1 MAYLVKG
8 FLPENDPI
16 LKLPVGFEAW
26 DRLALELPKI
36 LVGADIRSTI
46 KQMPP
51 FDTTNLKESSEWE
64 RAMMILSFL
73 GQAYVWGMNPVV
85 SEIPKELAVP
95 WHAVATKLKRPPILS
110 YASYALHNF
119 RRLDP
124 KGPIAIGNIALIQN
138 FLGGIDEE
146 WFILIHVDIEAKA
159 ESALNAL
166 LPAQSAVQEKNDDVL
181 ISHLSAMAQSLTA
194 MCETLDQMPKN
205 CDPYIYF
212 TRVRP
217 YIHGW
222 KNNPALPNGIIYE
235 GVSEYQGI
243 PQKFRG
249 ETGAQSA
256 IIPALDAALVV
267 THEDDP
273 LKRYLMEM
281 RDYMPEKDRAFIQK
295 IESGP
300 SVREYV
306 QSRYKEVPIMR
317 DRYNETID
325 LMERFRSTHLR
336 YADQYINQQSQKS
349 MSNPNAV
356 GTGGTPFMTYLA
368 KHKVETDRHRI

>member
-1 MAYLVKG
+1 MAYLTRG
-8 FLPENDPI
+8 FLPENDP
-16 LKLPVGFEAW
+16 LSKLPSGLEPW
-26 DRLALELPKI
+26 DHVASELPKI
-36 LVGADIRSTI
+36 LVCGEIRSVI
-46 KQMPP
+46 KRMPP
-51 FDTTNLKESSEWE
+51 FDITKLKQESAWE
-64 RAMMILSFL
+64 RAMLILSFL
-73 GQAYVWGMNPVV
+73 GQAYVWGVNPPV
-85 SEIPKELAVP
+85 SEIPAKLAIP
-95 WHAVATKLKRPPILS
+95 WHAVATRLKRPPILS

-124 KGPIAIGNIALIQN
+124 SLPVAIGNIVLLQN

-159 ESALNAL
+159 GLALNAI
-166 LPAQSAVQEKNDDVL
+166 PKAQEAVIKLDDDAL
-181 ISHLSAMAQSLTA
+181 ILHLSSMAQSLTA
-194 MCETLDQMPKN
+194 MCETLDQMPRN

-222 KNNPALPNGIIYE
+222 KNNPALPNGMGYE
-235 GVSEYQGI
+235 GVPEYQGNL
-243 PQKFRG
+243 QKFRG
-249 ETGAQSA
+249 ETGAQSS

-281 RDYMPEKDRAFIQK
+281 RDYMPAADRAFIQK
-295 IESGP
+295 VESGP
-300 SVREYV
+300 SVRDYV
-306 QSRYKEVPIMR
+306 LTRYKQLPLLRE
-317 DRYNETID
+317 RYNETID

-349 MSNPNAV
+349 MSNPSAV

>member
-1 MAYLVKG
+1 MSYLVRG
-8 FLPENDPI
+8 FLPENDP
-16 LKLPVGFEAW
+16 LSRLPNSFEAW
-26 DRLALELPKI
+26 DHLASELPKI
-36 LVGADIRSTI
+36 LVGGGIRSAI
-46 KQMPP
+46 GQMQP
-51 FDTTNLKESSEWE
+51 FDTTKLKTEGEWE
-64 RAMMILSFL
+64 RAMLILSFL
-73 GQAYVWGMNPVV
+73 GQAYVWGAHPVV
-85 SEIPKELAVP
+85 SSMPAELAIP
-95 WHAVATKLKRPPILS
+95 WHAVAARLKRPPILS

-124 KGPIAIGNIALIQN
+124 AGPVAVGNIVLLQN

-159 ESALNAL
+159 AEGLNAI
-166 LPAQSAVQEKNDDVL
+166 LPAQEAVKKGEDDAL
-181 ISHLSAMAQSLTA
+181 LLQLTTMARALTA
-194 MCETLDQMPKN
+194 MCETLDQMPRH

-222 KNNPALPNGIIYE
+222 KNNPALPNGMIYE
-235 GVSEYQGI
+235 GISQYQGM

-249 ETGAQSA
+249 ETGAQSS
-256 IIPALDAALVV
+256 IIPAYDAALVV
-267 THEDDP
+267 THEEDP

-281 RDYMPEKDRAFIQK
+281 RDYMPEADRAFIQK

-300 SVREYV
+300 SVRDYV
-306 QSRYKEVPIMR
+306 LSRHKQSPPLKE
-317 DRYNETID
+317 RYNETID
-325 LMERFRSTHLR
+325 LMERFRATHLR
-336 YADQYINQQSQKS
+336 YAEQYVHQQSQRS
-349 MSNPNAV
+349 MSNPSAV

>member
-1 MAYLVKG
+1 MSYLVRG
-8 FLPENDPI
+8 FLPENDP
-16 LKLPVGFEAW
+16 LSRLPASFEAW
-26 DRLALELPKI
+26 DHVALELPKH
-36 LVGADIRSTI
+36 LVGGEIRSLI
-46 KQMPP
+46 KRMPP
-51 FDTTNLKESSEWE
+51 FDTTNLKEEAEWE
-64 RAMMILSFL
+64 RAMLILSFL
-73 GQAYVWGMNPVV
+73 GQAYVWGVNPPAL
-85 SEIPKELAVP
+85 EIPASLAIA
-95 WHAVATKLKRPPILS
+95 WHVVATRLKRPPILS

-124 KGPIAIGNIALIQN
+124 DGPVAVGNIALLQN

-159 ESALNAL
+159 ASGLNAL
-166 LPAQSAVQEKNDDVL
+166 VPAQAAVLKGEDDRL
-181 ISHLSAMAQSLTA
+181 LLQLSTMAQSLSA

-222 KNNPALPNGIIYE
+222 KNNPALPNGMTYE

-256 IIPALDAALVV
+256 IIPAFDAALVV

-281 RDYMPEKDRAFIQK
+281 RDYMPEADRAFIEK

-300 SVREYV
+300 SVRDYV
-306 QSRYKEVPIMR
+306 LTRYKQVPLLR
-317 DRYNETID
+317 ERYNETID

-349 MSNPNAV
+349 MGNPSAV